1 MAITGGVYE
10 RRIKDG
16 LLVNLQ
22 SIYNMTQQHPTQFP
36 EIWALNGGE

>member
-22 SIYNMTQQHPTQFP
+22 SIYNMTQHNIQPSSLRYGP
-36 EIWALNGGE
+36 